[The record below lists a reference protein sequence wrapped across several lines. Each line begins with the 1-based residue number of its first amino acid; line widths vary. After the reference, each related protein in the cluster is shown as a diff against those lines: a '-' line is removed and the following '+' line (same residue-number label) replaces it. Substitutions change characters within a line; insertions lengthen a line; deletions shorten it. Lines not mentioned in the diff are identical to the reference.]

1 MEDAA
6 HRHGGR
12 PKLGPGGGGADL
24 ISALPEDLLL
34 LVLVRLRCARAA
46 ARTSLLARR
55 WRGLWTRLPD
65 LVFRDVAADPLLP
78 ALTSLQ
84 AAAGLGPGVSL
95 LDIRVAGDD
104 LGRGHSHRISSLLDA
119 AARLSPVEFHFALP
133 RDMLVTDVE
142 LPRFDI
148 DLADFV
154 LRCPRLRV
162 LRVANDCYHSAGDI
176 TIKSESLEELQVR
189 SRSKWT
195 RCIDVE
201 APMLKQLT
209 VAFHTINELRV
220 SIVAPTVKKVSLEC
234 YYTIETEEISCW
246 GLSMMTLHTG
256 TAETEGQR
264 LLTETGTEDD
274 ARLPLSNVYV
284 LSLHLS
290 GSPGWT
296 AKPDAELEVA
306 QKIEALL
313 VTGFS
318 VLELHFSTTEFHF
331 GIPAKHAFGACVV
344 RLLGMHRIRTA
355 TRKLR
360 IVLLR
365 SDVVKEC
372 PVNCRCD
379 KPKNW
384 RSKNI
389 SLINLE
395 EVEIKG
401 FEGEDHDFD
410 FLKVIFR
417 CAPMLKR
424 MSVWMCDEVSTSNDR
439 CLRSHDFFKA
449 YPFVECNVYLSSGS
463 KHHSQSCALE

>member
-1 MEDAA
+1 
-6 HRHGGR
+6 
-12 PKLGPGGGGADL
+12 
-24 ISALPEDLLL
+24 
-34 LVLVRLRCARAA
+34 
-46 ARTSLLARR
+46 
-55 WRGLWTRLPD
+55 
-65 LVFRDVAADPLLP
+65 
-78 ALTSLQ
+78 
-84 AAAGLGPGVSL
+84 
-95 LDIRVAGDD
+95 
-104 LGRGHSHRISSLLDA
+104 
-119 AARLSPVEFHFALP
+119 
-133 RDMLVTDVE
+133 MLVTDVD
-142 LPRFDI
+142 LPRFDL

-154 LRCPRLRV
+154 LGCPRLRV

-195 RCIDVE
+195 RCIHIE

-209 VAFHTINELRV
+209 VSFHTINELRV
-220 SIVAPTVKKVSLEC
+220 SIC

-246 GLSMMTLHTG
+246 GLSMMTLHT
-256 TAETEGQR
+256 AEAEGQR
-264 LLTETGTEDD
+264 LLTETGTGDD

-306 QKIEALL
+306 EKIETLL

-331 GIPAKHAFGACVV
+331 GIPAKHAFGGCVV

-384 RSKNI
+384 RRKNI

-395 EVEIKG
+395 EVEIEG

-424 MSVWMCDEVSTSNDR
+424 MSVRMCDEDSTSNDR
-439 CLRSHDFFKA
+439 CLKTHNFFKA

>member
-1 MEDAA
+1 MAA
-6 HRHGGR
+6 VLTH
-12 PKLGPGGGGADL
+12 GGADL
-24 ISALPEDLLL
+24 ISAAAPCRRICSSSMFLD
-34 LVLVRLRCARAA
+34 VLRVENFNLQPTYPTVDPNRRRLFIEHQGWQR
-46 ARTSLLARR
+46 LADD
-55 WRGLWTRLPD
+55 GSSGASD
-65 LVFRDVAADPLLP
+65 AP

-84 AAAGLGPGVSL
+84 AAAGLGPGGSL

-119 AARLSPVEFHFALP
+119 AAPLSPVEFHFALP

-142 LPRFDI
+142 LLRFDL

-344 RLLGMHRIRTA
+344 
-355 TRKLR
+355 
-360 IVLLR
+360 
-365 SDVVKEC
+365 VKEC

-384 RSKNI
+384 RRKNI

-424 MSVWMCDEVSTSNDR
+424 MSMWMCDEGQSTTAKVVHWNDSHLCVYGLAAVLIDKMVLSHEDQLRNPVSEF
-439 CLRSHDFFKA
+439 C
-449 YPFVECNVYLSSGS
+449 
-463 KHHSQSCALE
+463 